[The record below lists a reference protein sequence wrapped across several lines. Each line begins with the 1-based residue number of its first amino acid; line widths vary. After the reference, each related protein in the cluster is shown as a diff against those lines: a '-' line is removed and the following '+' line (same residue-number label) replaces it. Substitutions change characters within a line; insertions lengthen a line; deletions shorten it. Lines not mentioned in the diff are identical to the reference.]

1 MLRFGVDCFGP
12 SVPFLENV
20 FVMIKHSSLIYG
32 LTGLMCFMISSSAQA
47 ETLREAVSAALAS
60 HPAVD
65 IAAARKDAASEAERE
80 EFSNL
85 FPQIS
90 TTLTGGRVY
99 GDNSTSRGLT
109 VSRGAAYSWLWEGNA
124 SLTQP
129 IFDGFET
136 YNRIDAARARENAA
150 EYTLAD
156 ARQGI
161 ALHAA
166 QSFLNVMRAQE
177 AYAKTLSYQDRI
189 KDYLSRI
196 NGMVEAGAADE
207 SEVAQAKNIL
217 AQLENSV
224 AEMDGQVRLAL
235 ADYAE
240 AVGAMPAGELHDPE
254 LGQAM
259 VFATA
264 EDAIAHATQYHPL
277 LLSARQ
283 NLDAED
289 NEVRADKGVLLP
301 TLDGEISYLERDQKE
316 EIGGEA
322 TDARAVMRMNW
333 AFSTGGGQL
342 ARIRKSKA
350 EKSEALARTAQTQ
363 REIERDIRRSF
374 AELATSAKQN
384 ELNVKRAVV
393 TKELFDTYEK
403 QFEAS
408 KVRLLQL
415 MQAENQVFSTEMEQ
429 INSKYRMMM
438 AEYGILASAGTL
450 LDTLNLSG
458 EGALPQMPEAP
469 VAETFS
475 APVISDMPAPADVQ
489 TEVAEPEVEPVFIPA
504 ATNSVYPAEDYSLS
518 SNDGV
523 LPVKGE

>member
-1 MLRFGVDCFGP
+1 MC
-12 SVPFLENV
+12 
-20 FVMIKHSSLIYG
+20 G
-32 LTGLMCFMISSSAQA
+32 LTGLLCLMISPAANA
-47 ETLREAVSAALAS
+47 ETLREAVASALAS

-65 IAAARKDAASEAERE
+65 IASARKEVAHEAERE

-85 FPQIS
+85 FPQIN
-90 TTLTGGRVY
+90 TTLTGGRMY

-136 YNRIDAARARENAA
+136 YNRIDAAKARENAA

-177 AYAKTLSYQDRI
+177 SYAKTLSYQDRI

-196 NGMVEAGAADE
+196 NGMVEAGVADE
-207 SEVAQAKNIL
+207 SEAAQAKNIL
-217 AQLENSV
+217 SQLENSV
-224 AEMDGQVRLAL
+224 AEMDGQVKLAL

-240 AVGAMPAGELHDPE
+240 AVGSMPAGELREPG
-254 LGQAM
+254 LGQGTG
-259 VFATA
+259 FATA

-289 NEVRADKGVLLP
+289 NDVSADRGALLP
-301 TLDGEISYLERDQKE
+301 TLDGEISYLDRDQKE
-316 EIGGEA
+316 EIGGEL

-374 AELATSAKQN
+374 AELATSSKQN
-384 ELNVKRAVV
+384 ELNEKRATV

-429 INSKYRMMM
+429 INSKYRKMM

-450 LDTLNLSG
+450 LNALNVSG
-458 EGALPQMPEAP
+458 DGAAVTPRAETIQDVVVSTPDVMPEP
-469 VAETFS
+469 EV
-475 APVISDMPAPADVQ
+475 VQ
-489 TEVAEPEVEPVFIPA
+489 ASSFDVEPVFIPE
-504 ATNSVYPAEDYSLS
+504 TTQTVYPAQDYLS
-518 SNDGV
+518 ANNGTIPSEGQ
-523 LPVKGE
+523 